1 VSAEGIPEVP
11 SLSRRVTQ
19 EGIRR
24 YAEASGDYNPIHV
37 DEEYA
42 RATPF
47 GGTIAH
53 GMLVLAYLSEMM
65 AAAFGHDW
73 LAGGRLKARFRAP
86 ARPGDT
92 LTARA
97 EPRQARLPACRTGR
111 PDGQARQ
118 VSGDR
123 VYEYGIECC
132 NQRGE
137 TLVSGTAEVVVARS
151 R

>member
-1 VSAEGIPEVP
+1 VSAEGVPEVP
-11 SLSRRVTQ
+11 PLSRRVTQ
-19 EGIRR
+19 DGIRR

-37 DEEYA
+37 DEGYA
-42 RATPF
+42 RTTHF

-65 AAAFGHDW
+65 AAGFGNDW
-73 LAGGRLKARFRAP
+73 LAGGRLKVRFRAL

-92 LTARA
+92 LTVRA
-97 EPRQARLPACRTGR
+97 EPRRTRL
-111 PDGQARQ
+111 PDGQAHQ

-123 VYEYGIECC
+123 VFEYGIECC

-137 TLVSGTAEVVVARS
+137 ALVSGTAEIVVAGS

>member
-1 VSAEGIPEVP
+1 VSAEGVP
-11 SLSRRVTQ
+11 GVAPLSRPVTQ

-42 RATPF
+42 RTTPF

-65 AAAFGHDW
+65 AAAFGRDW
-73 LAGGRLKARFRAP
+73 LAGGRLKVRFRAP

-97 EPRQARLPACRTGR
+97 EPRQAR
-111 PDGQARQ
+111 Q

-123 VYEYGIECC
+123 VFEYGVECC

-137 TLVSGTAEVVVARS
+137 TLVSGTAEVVVGRS